1 MSFFAPFVF
10 ASHLL
15 FLLLGEIV
23 LDVKVLSDLFRGLAL
38 DHFSDRLAGKVEP
51 EFRMERKRRK
61 IKKKFSLEY
70 IYFLLVRGQFAEKRE
85 TQTPPVGTPA
95 PPPMTSLQIKEKC
108 SYILLMSRKFAAKII
123 SNNVA

>member
-1 MSFFAPFVF
+1 MTEWEHGRKERERSRSNVLVVSLLCVSFFAPFVF

-51 EFRMERKRRK
+51 EFRM
-61 IKKKFSLEY
+61 
-70 IYFLLVRGQFAEKRE
+70 
-85 TQTPPVGTPA
+85 
-95 PPPMTSLQIKEKC
+95 
-108 SYILLMSRKFAAKII
+108 
-123 SNNVA
+123 